1 MKRQLAVAATLL
13 AEACAQPKT
22 QHFGGSALVEPPSST
37 TEVARVEIGASVMGA
52 LMPEQPFVIK
62 NENENDADP
71 LPPRVSLRLTIGN
84 SDSLSVTLGE
94 VSRDPD
100 CELDSDS
107 IHEVLYPGDRRTF
120 GCTLDVSE
128 DLSSVKVTVPYVT
141 ESGLEGNAVYTQMI
155 HPEVRDCAVQV
166 WLAENLL
173 THVNSNWTP
182 SNDSL
187 GAGPYDPLALSNDL
201 AGLGL
206 PVFNGLEESP
216 YDCATGD
223 ELVESVA
230 EITSVATSNEG
241 PCDMS
246 GDEMRTAREWTL
258 MGQYNSLATQYGLT
272 LGEGC
277 PVGEIPKGPNAL
289 QFVQSAWEL

>member
-1 MKRQLAVAATLL
+1 MKRELAVAATLL
-13 AEACAQPKT
+13 AGACAEPKT

-37 TEVARVEIGASVMGA
+37 TEVARVEIGASLMGA
-52 LMPEQPFVIK
+52 LMPEQPFVI
-62 NENENDADP
+62 ENENDANL
-71 LPPRVSLRLTIGN
+71 LPPRVSLRLTIEN
-84 SDSLSVTLGE
+84 SDSFPVTPGE
-94 VSRDPD
+94 VFTDPH
-100 CELDSDS
+100 CELDSGS
-107 IHEVLYPGDRRTF
+107 IREVLYPGDRRTF

-128 DLSSVKVTVPYVT
+128 DLSSVKVTVPYLT
-141 ESGLEGNAVYTQMI
+141 ESGLEGNAVYTQTI

-166 WLAENLL
+166 WLAESLL
-173 THVNSNWTP
+173 TQVDSSWTP

-187 GAGPYDPLALSNDL
+187 GAGPYDPLALSDDL
-201 AGLGL
+201 SGLGL
-206 PVFNGLEESP
+206 PVFNGLEETP

-223 ELVESVA
+223 EVVEGAA

-246 GDEMRTAREWTL
+246 GDEMKTVREWTL
-258 MGQYNSLATQYGLT
+258 MGQYNSLVTQYGLT

-277 PVGEIPKGPNAL
+277 PVGEIPKGPDAL